1 VNRQLLT
8 IAQLA
13 EALRVGRRTVERW
26 LSDGTL
32 DRLGIGQVAPDGE
45 STACRRFDAASVE
58 QVLWRR
64 RVGGLR
70 RVS

>member
-1 VNRQLLT
+1 VNRPVLT
-8 IAQLA
+8 IAELA
-13 EALRVGRRTVERW
+13 AALGDSRRTVERQ
-26 LSDGTL
+26 LADGTL
-32 DRLGIGQVAPDGE
+32 ERFGLIEAN
-45 STACRRFDAASVE
+45 RRGRRRHFDAASVE

>member
-1 VNRQLLT
+1 MSRRLIT
-8 IAQLA
+8 INELA
-13 EALRVGRRTVERW
+13 AALRVSVRTVQRQ
-26 LSDGTL
+26 LADGTL
-32 DRLGIGQVAPDGE
+32 DRAGLVEANRLGGL
-45 STACRRFDAASVE
+45 TAKRLFDAASVD